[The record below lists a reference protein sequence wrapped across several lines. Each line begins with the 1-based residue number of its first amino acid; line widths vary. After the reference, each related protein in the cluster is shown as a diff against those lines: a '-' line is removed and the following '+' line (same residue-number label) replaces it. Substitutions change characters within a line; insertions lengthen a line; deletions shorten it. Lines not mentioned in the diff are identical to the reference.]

1 MFRTELHIPASGI
14 DLSLSSGIVTIGSCF
29 AEVIGQRLQE
39 NKAQVLVNPFGTI
52 FNPLSVGKLLRA
64 AISGSHTVTDK
75 LVQHNGIWYAYDL
88 HSSLSSPSRETLL
101 QNIDERL
108 SLTRNSLQQ
117 ASLLIITLG
126 TAVGYRLQNSGA
138 VVANCHKLPA
148 REFSRELLSFS
159 TLLND
164 MEHTL
169 EELRQ
174 FNPGLRVL
182 FTVSPVRHIKE
193 TIEVNSVSKS
203 ILRLLCHD
211 ITTNHEQA
219 HYFPAYEIMMDDL
232 RDYRFY
238 GRDMVHPTEV
248 AEDYIWDKFVN
259 AYLSE
264 DFRGFLKAWEKMRR
278 AIAHRPFHP
287 DSEAHQSFLK
297 TTFQQLHELS
307 TRYSLDI
314 SEEEKGLQQQLVPK
328 P

>member
-1 MFRTELHIPASGI
+1 GI

-126 TAVGYRLQNSGA
+126 TAVGYRFQNSGA

-148 REFSRELLSFS
+148 REFSRELL
-159 TLLND
+159 
-164 MEHTL
+164 
-169 EELRQ
+169 
-174 FNPGLRVL
+174 
-182 FTVSPVRHIKE
+182 
-193 TIEVNSVSKS
+193 
-203 ILRLLCHD
+203 
-211 ITTNHEQA
+211 
-219 HYFPAYEIMMDDL
+219 
-232 RDYRFY
+232 
-238 GRDMVHPTEV
+238 
-248 AEDYIWDKFVN
+248 
-259 AYLSE
+259 
-264 DFRGFLKAWEKMRR
+264 
-278 AIAHRPFHP
+278 
-287 DSEAHQSFLK
+287 
-297 TTFQQLHELS
+297 
-307 TRYSLDI
+307 
-314 SEEEKGLQQQLVPK
+314 
-328 P
+328 